1 MQTLYAHDQTKKA
14 YKDFI
19 GQFDALT
26 DADVRLTPYSEEAVV
41 ARAPQ
46 GLSSLCFR
54 DQHYWMTRTLLL
66 FDMYVEEY
74 AVHRVLRLFGRYQ
87 EWPVPVVHTVPSAHH
102 R

>member
-1 MQTLYAHDQTKKA
+1 MQASYAHDQTKRA
-14 YKDFI
+14 YKDFV

-26 DADVRLTPYSEEAVV
+26 DADVRWTPYSEEAV
-41 ARAPQ
+41 ATHAPQ

-54 DQHYWMTRTLLL
+54 DQHYQMTRTALL

-74 AVHRVLRLFGRYQ
+74 VVHRVLRQFGRYQ
-87 EWPVPVVHTVPSAHH
+87 EWHVLVVHTVPSAHH